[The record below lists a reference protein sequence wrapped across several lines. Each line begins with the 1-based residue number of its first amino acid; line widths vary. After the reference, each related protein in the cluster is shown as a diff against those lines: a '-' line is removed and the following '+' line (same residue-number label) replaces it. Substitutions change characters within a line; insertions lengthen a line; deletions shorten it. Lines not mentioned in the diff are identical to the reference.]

1 MKQYGIIGYPL
12 SHSFSK
18 DYFTEKFKKMNLADC
33 EFMNLEIENEG
44 MFNSIIS
51 DNQRLKGLS
60 VTIPYKRSIMSFLD
74 NIDEDAKKIDAIN
87 CIKIER
93 TGDKTLLTGY
103 NTDVY
108 GFEHSFV
115 PLLKSN
121 HKKAL
126 ILGSGGASKAVVY
139 VLEKLEIDYLIVT
152 RSPHGCKHIR
162 YGVLHKE
169 IMKEHNII
177 INTTPLGMYPDIN
190 SFPDIPYEFINKDSF
205 LFDLVYNPEMTL
217 FLKKGSEQG
226 ATVKNGLEMLH
237 LQAEKA
243 WEIWNNSKL

>member
-1 MKQYGIIGYPL
+1 MRLYGIIGYPL
-12 SHSFSK
+12 GHSFSGK
-18 DYFTEKFKKMNLADC
+18 YFTEKFKKEKLTGCSFQN
-33 EFMNLEIENEG
+33 FEIENEG
-44 MFNSIIS
+44 GFKKVLLNNP
-51 DNQRLKGLS
+51 DLKGLS
-60 VTIPYKRSIMSFLD
+60 VTIPYKRSIMSFLN
-74 NIDEDAKKIDAIN
+74 NIDDDAKKIGAVN
-87 CIKIER
+87 CIKIEHIDN
-93 TGDKTLLTGY
+93 TTVTTGY
-103 NTDVY
+103 NTDVF
-108 GFEHSFV
+108 GFEHSFK
-115 PLLKSN
+115 PLLKSHHN
-121 HKKAL
+121 KAL
-126 ILGSGGASKAVVY
+126 VLGSGGASKAVVF
-139 VLEKLEIDYLIVT
+139 VLEKMNIDYLIVT

-205 LFDLVYNPEMTL
+205 LFDLVYNPGMTL

>member
-12 SHSFSK
+12 GHSFSGK
-18 DYFTEKFKKMNLADC
+18 YFTGKFRRENLVDC
-33 EFMNLEIENEG
+33 RFENFEIDNVG
-44 MFNSIIS
+44 LFKSIIS
-51 DNQRLKGLS
+51 KNPELRGLS

-74 NIDEDAKKIDAIN
+74 SINAEAKKIDAVN
-87 CIKIER
+87 CIKI
-93 TGDKTLLTGY
+93 DKRGEKRILTGY
-103 NTDVY
+103 NTDIY

-115 PLLKSN
+115 PLLKPH

-152 RSPHGCKHIR
+152 RTPHGCKHIR

-177 INTTPLGMYPDIN
+177 INTTPLGMFPDIN
-190 SFPDIPYEFINKDSF
+190 SKPDIPYEFISEDSF
-205 LFDLVYNPEMTL
+205 LSDLVYNPEMTL

-243 WEIWNNSKL
+243 WEIWNE

>member
-12 SHSFSK
+12 GHSFSGK
-18 DYFTEKFKKMNLADC
+18 YFTGKFRRENLVDC
-33 EFMNLEIENEG
+33 RFENFEIDNVG
-44 MFNSIIS
+44 LFKSIIS
-51 DNQRLKGLS
+51 KNPELRGLS

-74 NIDEDAKKIDAIN
+74 SINAEAKEIDAVN
-87 CIKIER
+87 CIKI
-93 TGDKTLLTGY
+93 DKRGKKRILTGY
-103 NTDVY
+103 NTDIY

-115 PLLKSN
+115 PLLKPH

-152 RSPHGCKHIR
+152 RTPHGCKHIR